1 MNIHWVNPHQP
12 PWGNWIPRKTWILWM
27 EFIFTIW
34 HIMKSLN
41 VFSETGQVVSTRF
54 CMNVPLVNVRFPV
67 VHPGSVI
74 ARIPM
79 FYFLSRIFT
88 NLMGKNSRKG
98 VITNAE
104 IRHQCAKKIPKNK
117 KDQAP
122 IIINEYLKSQ

>member
-1 MNIHWVNPHQP
+1 
-12 PWGNWIPRKTWILWM
+12 
-27 EFIFTIW
+27 
-34 HIMKSLN
+34 MKSLN

-98 VITNAE
+98 VITCAE
-104 IRHQCAKKIPKNK
+104 IRHQCAKKIPKKQKRAGTN
-117 KDQAP
+117 
-122 IIINEYLKSQ
+122 NY